1 MSDDEEQAVTLGDGE
16 PVEGAP
22 LSRVSARLMWGIE
35 RSTVLEREGDT
46 VVRTPDGPRTLAD
59 VLAAV
64 DVPYFATQREFET
77 TVREA
82 VGSGPVP
89 TATDEPADDAGG
101 DGSNDDSDT
110 GHSEPAPDDDSDTGH
125 SEPSTSD
132 DDSNGSELESGGSEA
147 GSSDGSETE
156 SDDDSGN

>member
-89 TATDEPADDAGG
+89 TATDEPADDAE
-101 DGSNDDSDT
+101 SDE
-110 GHSEPAPDDDSDTGH
+110 SDDSDTGH

-147 GSSDGSETE
+147 DSSDGSETE

>member
-101 DGSNDDSDT
+101 DDDSDT
-110 GHSEPAPDDDSDTGH
+110 GHSEPAPDDDSD
-125 SEPSTSD
+125 
-132 DDSNGSELESGGSEA
+132 GSELESGGSEA
-147 GSSDGSETE
+147 DSSDGSETE